1 MTSHHAAPRSL
12 LGERTSRAGAP
23 PLFDLCFFCCLCFCA
38 TTALSI
44 ASTSIAVPPPTRSEP
59 VSDMI
64 HGRKVDDP
72 YRWLE
77 QLEKDSP
84 EVAAW
89 TTLQNDRTTT
99 LLRSL
104 PCHAELT
111 AELRPLMSIGSVGM
125 PVCEGGSAFWT
136 EREGSQNQPV
146 LYVGTDVSAVTARG
160 TPPTAGTAG
169 PALNGPDRAAR
180 RTLIDVNALDARGLT
195 SLDWWVPSP
204 CGKRVA
210 FGLSKSGSE
219 MSVLHVLDAVSG
231 RWISDEIAGKVSFG
245 GWTPTSDAFIYSA
258 LSDAADP
265 YSREVRWHT
274 IGEHPRHDKLLARQT
289 DPSRIPGAS
298 ISRDGRWIFLSLSRG
313 WQAND
318 LSVIETDAW
327 QRAGMPAAA
336 APLAKVVAEGLD
348 ATFWPAATVGDT
360 LFMRTT
366 LDAPTGTLVAVA
378 LRSPQR
384 SSWKTI
390 VAPRTDMVLEGASRA
405 GDLLVLT
412 FSKDVT
418 TRLERIRT
426 TGEAVGAIE
435 LPGLGTA
442 GVGTTDERT
451 SGFVSFT
458 SFNEPRSIYAA
469 DFASGAMRLWA
480 RPEIPFDPAS
490 IEVKQVFVPSKDGTR
505 VPMFI
510 VQRKEL
516 KHAGSTPALLYAY
529 GGFNVS
535 LDPAFSPTLWPWLQ
549 RGGVY
554 AVANLRGGSE
564 YGEAWHRAGM
574 LGNKQNV
581 FDDFHACAQWLID
594 QKITDSAHLAIEGGS
609 NGGLLTGV
617 AITQRP
623 DLYTAAIS
631 AVPLLDMMRYH
642 QFLLAKYWVPE
653 YGSSEDA
660 AAAEWL
666 SAYSPYHNVRPGTQ
680 YPAVLFTA
688 GENDSRVHPLH
699 ARKMAA
705 WMQAASASDDRSEPV
720 LLWVDRDAGHGQGK
734 PLARRIEDEA
744 DQWSFVFWQTG
755 ICGTPTAAH

>member
-1 MTSHHAAPRSL
+1 MISHTPDFRAALAQHPLHPMVRTL
-12 LGERTSRAGAP
+12 L
-23 PLFDLCFFCCLCFCA
+23 FICLCA
-38 TTALSI
+38 TALVLS
-44 ASTSIAVPPPTRSEP
+44 AVTANAVPPSTRSEP

-77 QLEKDSP
+77 QLEKDSQ

-89 TTLQNDRTTT
+89 TTIQNDRTTN

-111 AELRPLMSIGSVGM
+111 SELRPLMSIGSIGM

-146 LYVGTDVSAVTARG
+146 LYVGADVGALSPAASA
-160 TPPTAGTAG
+160 
-169 PALNGPDRAAR
+169 PAAAPSGPDRAKR
-180 RTLIDVNALDARGLT
+180 RTLLDVNALDARGLT

-219 MSVLHVLDAVSG
+219 MSVLHVLDAESG
-231 RWISDEIAGKVSFG
+231 RWISDEITGKVSFG
-245 GWTPTSDAFIYSA
+245 GWTPTSDAFLYSA
-258 LSDAADP
+258 LADAADP

-318 LSVIETDAW
+318 LSVLETEAW
-327 QRAGMPAAA
+327 QRAGMPAA

-348 ATFWPAATVGDT
+348 ATFWPTASVGDT

-384 SSWKTI
+384 SSWKTV
-390 VAPRTDMVLEGASRA
+390 VAPRNDMVLEGASRA

-426 TGEAVGAIE
+426 TGEAVGAME

-469 DFASGAMRLWA
+469 DFASGTTRLWA
-480 RPEIPFDPAS
+480 RPEIPFDPSA

-510 VQRKEL
+510 VQRKGI
-516 KHAGSTPALLYAY
+516 KHAGSTPTLLYGY

-535 LDPAFSPTLWPWLQ
+535 LDPAFSATLWPWLQ

-574 LGNKQNV
+574 LGKKQNV

-631 AVPLLDMMRYH
+631 AVPLLDMMRYQ

-660 AAAEWL
+660 AAAQWL
-666 SAYSPYHNVRPGTQ
+666 YAYSPYHNVRPGTR
-680 YPAVLFTA
+680 YPAVFFTA

-705 WMQAASASDDRSEPV
+705 LMQAASASDDRSEPV

-755 ICGTPTAAH
+755 ICGSPTAAH

>member
-1 MTSHHAAPRSL
+1 MNRCTMTVRSTL
-12 LGERTSRAGAP
+12 ASFRMRRLACALVLCGAGA
-23 PLFDLCFFCCLCFCA
+23 
-38 TTALSI
+38 
-44 ASTSIAVPPPTRSEP
+44 ASAVPPTTRSEP
-59 VSDMI
+59 ISDMI
-64 HGRKVDDP
+64 GGRKVDDP

-77 QLEKDSP
+77 QLERDSP

-89 TTLQNDRTTT
+89 TTLQNDRTTA
-99 LLRSL
+99 LLRAL

-111 AELRPLMSIGSVGM
+111 AELRPLMSIGSIGM

-146 LYVGTDVSAVTARG
+146 LYVAADVAASA
-160 TPPTAGTAG
+160 AGGGASA
-169 PALNGPDRAAR
+169 PRGPDRSAR

-219 MSVLHVLDAVSG
+219 MSVLHVLDAATG

-245 GWTPTSDAFIYSA
+245 GWTPTSDAFLYSA
-258 LSDAADP
+258 LADAADP

-274 IGEHPRHDKLLARQT
+274 IGEHPRHDALLVRQT

-298 ISRDGRWIFLSLSRG
+298 ISRDGRWIFISLSRG

-318 LSVIETDAW
+318 LAVLETEAW
-327 QRAGMPAAA
+327 RRAGMPPAGQ
-336 APLAKVVAEGLD
+336 LAQVVAEGLD
-348 ATFWPAATVGDT
+348 ATFGPTAAVGDT
-360 LFMRTT
+360 LYMRTT
-366 LDAPTGTLVAVA
+366 LDAPTGALVAVA

-384 SSWKTI
+384 ASWKTI
-390 VAPRTDMVLEGASRA
+390 VAPRTDMVLEDASRA

-418 TRLERIRT
+418 TRLERIRM
-426 TGEAVGAIE
+426 TGESVGAIE
-435 LPGLGTA
+435 LPGLGSA
-442 GVGTTDERT
+442 GVGTSDERT

-469 DFASGAMRLWA
+469 DFASGTMRLWA
-480 RPEIPFDPAS
+480 RPEIPFDPAA
-490 IEVKQVFVPSKDGTR
+490 IEVKQAFVPSKDGTR

-510 VQRKEL
+510 VQRKGM
-516 KHAGSTPALLYAY
+516 KPAGNAPTLLYGY

-535 LDPAFSPTLWPWLQ
+535 LDPAFAPTLWPWLQ

-564 YGEAWHRAGM
+564 YGETWHRAGM

-594 QKITDSAHLAIEGGS
+594 QKITDSAHLAIKGGS

-631 AVPLLDMMRYH
+631 AVPLLDMMRYQ

-653 YGSSEDA
+653 YGSSDDPA
-660 AAAEWL
+660 AAQWL
-666 SAYSPYHNVRPGTQ
+666 FAYSPYHNVRAGTR

-705 WMQAASASDDRSEPV
+705 LMQASSASDDRSEPV

-744 DQWSFVFWQTG
+744 DQWSFIFWQTG

>member
-1 MTSHHAAPRSL
+1 MTSHTSALRISLCLVTLAAPAL
-12 LGERTSRAGAP
+12 L
-23 PLFDLCFFCCLCFCA
+23 
-38 TTALSI
+38 
-44 ASTSIAVPPPTRSEP
+44 ASAVPPTTRSES

-77 QLEKDSP
+77 QLERDSP

-89 TTLQNDRTTT
+89 TTLQNDRTTN

-125 PVCEGGSAFWT
+125 PVCEGGSAFWS

-146 LYVGTDVSAVTARG
+146 LYIAAD
-160 TPPTAGTAG
+160 AGAS
-169 PALNGPDRAAR
+169 GPDRASR
-180 RTLIDVNALDARGLT
+180 RTLIDVNTLDARGLT
-195 SLDWWVPSP
+195 SLDWWVPST
-204 CGKRVA
+204 CGKRLA
-210 FGLSKSGSE
+210 FGLSQSGSE
-219 MSVLHVLDAVSG
+219 MSVLHVLDVASG
-231 RWISDEIAGKVSFG
+231 RWMSDQISGKVSFG
-245 GWTPTSDAFIYSA
+245 GWTPAGDAFIYSA
-258 LSDAADP
+258 LADAADP

-274 IGEHPRHDKLLARQT
+274 MGEHPRHDTLIARQT
-289 DPSRIPGAS
+289 DPSRIPSAS
-298 ISRDGRWIFLSLSRG
+298 LSRDGRWIFLTLSRG

-318 LSVIETDAW
+318 LSVLETAAW
-327 QRAGMPAAA
+327 QRAGMPPAAT
-336 APLAKVVAEGLD
+336 LAQVVAEGQD
-348 ATFWPAATVGDT
+348 ATFWPMATVGDT

-366 LDAPTGTLVAVA
+366 LDAPTGALFAVA

-384 SSWKTI
+384 PSWKSV
-390 VAPRTDMVLEGASRA
+390 VAPRNDMVLEGATRA

-418 TRLERIRT
+418 TRIERIRT
-426 TGEAVGAIE
+426 TGEMVGALE

-442 GVGTTDERT
+442 GVGTNDERT
-451 SGFVSFT
+451 SGFISFT
-458 SFNEPRSIYAA
+458 SFNEPRSIYSA
-469 DFASGAMRLWA
+469 DFASGAIRLWA
-480 RPEIPFDPAS
+480 RPEIPFDPAA

-510 VQRKEL
+510 VQRKGL
-516 KHAGSTPALLYAY
+516 KATGSTPTLLYAY

-581 FDDFHACAQWLID
+581 FDDFHSCAQWLID

-631 AVPLLDMMRYH
+631 AVPLLDMMRYQ

-653 YGSSEDA
+653 YGSSENADA
-660 AAAEWL
+660 AQWL
-666 SAYSPYHNVRPGTQ
+666 FAYSPYHNVRKGTR

-705 WMQAASASDDRSEPV
+705 LMQAASASDDRSEPV

-734 PLARRIEDEA
+734 PLSRRIEDEA

-755 ICGTPTAAH
+755 ICEPSTPAH